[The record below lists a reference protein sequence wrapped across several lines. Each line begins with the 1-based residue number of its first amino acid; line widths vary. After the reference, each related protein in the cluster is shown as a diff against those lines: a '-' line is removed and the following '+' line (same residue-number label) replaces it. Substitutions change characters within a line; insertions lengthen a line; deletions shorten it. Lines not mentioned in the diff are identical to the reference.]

1 MGGGERSYVETN
13 SGAPETAP
21 PSLTP
26 FLVIWTGQAFSL
38 VGSQLVQF
46 ALVWWLTKTT
56 GSATV
61 LAFATIMALLPQ
73 IVLGPIAGALV
84 DRWDR
89 RRVLMVADG
98 GIALATLLL
107 AALYALGLVQV
118 WHIYALMLFRAA
130 GSAFHWPAMQASTT
144 LLVPERHLSRIAG
157 LNETIAGLANIG
169 APPLGALLLEL
180 LPMQGILA
188 IDVVTATIA
197 IGPLVFVSI
206 PQPEREEELTGGG
219 AVASVLR
226 DVRGG
231 FRFVWGWRGM
241 TLIIIIAM
249 LLNLVGTPALSLL
262 PIMVTDHF
270 GGGAAEYAWLE
281 SGAGVGIVL
290 GGLTLGVW
298 GGFRRRTTTAMLALA
313 LQGVAIFATGLVPAN
328 GFPLALGTIF
338 ITGLLN
344 PIINGS
350 LLAIMQVAVPPA
362 MQGRVLT
369 LVRGGALAM
378 TPVGLAVAGPLA
390 DALSDQA
397 WFLIAGVT
405 SVAMGV
411 GAFFVP
417 AIMCIEDRPLDSTV
431 TP

>member
-1 MGGGERSYVETN
+1 MTS
-13 SGAPETAP
+13 
-21 PSLTP
+21 
-26 FLVIWTGQAFSL
+26 FFVIWTGQAFSL

-61 LAFATIMALLPQ
+61 LAFATMMALLPQ
-73 IVLGPIAGALV
+73 IVLGPVAGALV

-118 WHIYALMLFRAA
+118 WHIYVLMLIRAA

-157 LNETIAGLANIG
+157 LNQTIAGLANIG

-188 IDVVTATIA
+188 IDVITALIA
-197 IGPLVFVSI
+197 IGPLVFISI
-206 PQPEREEELTGGG
+206 PQPEQEEELTGEGV
-219 AVASVLR
+219 VASVMR

-231 FRFVWGWRGM
+231 LRFVWGWPGM
-241 TLIIIIAM
+241 TLIIVMTM
-249 LLNLVGTPALSLL
+249 LLNLVGAPALSLL
-262 PIMVTDHF
+262 PIMVTEHF
-270 GGGAAEYAWLE
+270 GGGAAEFAWLE
-281 SGAGVGIVL
+281 SSWGVGMVL

-298 GGFRRRTTTAMLALA
+298 GGFRRRTVTAMLALT
-313 LQGVAIFATGLVPAN
+313 LQGVAIFVTGLVPGN
-328 GFPLALGTIF
+328 GYPLALGAIF
-338 ITGLLN
+338 FTGLTN

-350 LLAIMQVAVPPA
+350 LLATVQSTVPPA

-369 LVRGGALAM
+369 LLRSGALAM
-378 TPVGLAVAGPLA
+378 TPLGLAVAGPLA
-390 DALSDQA
+390 DALSVQA
-397 WFLIAGVT
+397 WFLIAGAST
-405 SVAMGV
+405 VAMGI

-417 AIMCIEDRPLDSTV
+417 AIMDIEDRTSDASAPLC
-431 TP
+431 P

>member
-1 MGGGERSYVETN
+1 
-13 SGAPETAP
+13 
-21 PSLTP
+21 
-26 FLVIWTGQAFSL
+26 VIWTGQAFSL

-61 LAFATIMALLPQ
+61 LAFATMMALFPQ

-84 DRWDR
+84 DRWNR
-89 RRVLMVADG
+89 RRVLIVADG

-107 AALYALGLVQV
+107 AALYALGLVEV
-118 WHIYALMLFRAA
+118 WHIYTLMLVRAA

-157 LNETIAGLANIG
+157 LNQTIAGLANIG

-188 IDVVTATIA
+188 IDVVTAIIA
-197 IGPLVFVSI
+197 IAPLLFISI
-206 PQPEREEELTGGG
+206 PQPELEEDSTDDGV
-219 AVASVLR
+219 VASVLR
-226 DVRGG
+226 DVKGG

-241 TLIIIIAM
+241 TLIIVIAM

-270 GGGAAEYAWLE
+270 RGGAAEYAWLE
-281 SGAGVGIVL
+281 SGWGVGMVL

-298 GGFRRRTTTAMLALA
+298 GGFKRRTTTAMLALA
-313 LQGVAIFATGLVPAN
+313 VQGVAIFATGLVPDN
-328 GFPLALGTIF
+328 GFPLALTTIF
-338 ITGLLN
+338 FVGFLN
-344 PIINGS
+344 PIINGC
-350 LLAIMQVAVPPA
+350 LVAILQVAVPPA

-390 DALSDQA
+390 DALSVQA

-417 AIMCIEDRPLDSTV
+417 AIMCIEDRPLDPIV
-431 TP
+431 AP

>member
-1 MGGGERSYVETN
+1 
-13 SGAPETAP
+13 
-21 PSLTP
+21 
-26 FLVIWTGQAFSL
+26 VIWTGQAFSL

-73 IVLGPIAGALV
+73 IVLGPVAGALV

-89 RRVLMVADG
+89 RTVLIVADG
-98 GIALATLLL
+98 GIALATMLL

-157 LNETIAGLANIG
+157 LNQTISGIATVG

-188 IDVVTATIA
+188 IDVVTAGIA
-197 IGPLVFVSI
+197 IGPLVFILI
-206 PQPEREEELTGGG
+206 PRPEREEEVAGGG
-219 AVASVLR
+219 ALASVLR
-226 DVRGG
+226 DVREG

-241 TLIIIIAM
+241 TLIIGIVM

-262 PIMVTDHF
+262 PIMVTNHF

-281 SGAGVGIVL
+281 SGWGVGMVL

-298 GGFRRRTTTAMLALA
+298 GGLKRRTTTAMLALA
-313 LQGVAIFATGLVPAN
+313 LQGLAILCTGLVPAD
-328 GFPLALGTIF
+328 GFLLAVGVICC
-338 ITGLLN
+338 TGFLN

-350 LLAIMQVAVPPA
+350 LLAIMQAAVPPG

-369 LVRGGALAM
+369 LVRSGALAM
-378 TPVGLAVAGPLA
+378 TPLGLAVAGPLA
-390 DALSDQA
+390 DTLSVQA
-397 WFLIAGVT
+397 WFVIAGLAT
-405 SVAMGV
+405 VAMGV

-417 AIMCIEDRPLDSTV
+417 AIMCIEDRPIDPTV

>member
-1 MGGGERSYVETN
+1 
-13 SGAPETAP
+13 
-21 PSLTP
+21 
-26 FLVIWTGQAFSL
+26 VIWTGQAFSL

-73 IVLGPIAGALV
+73 VVLGPIAGALV

-89 RRVLMVADG
+89 RRVLIVADG
-98 GIALATLLL
+98 SIALATLLL

-118 WHIYALMLFRAA
+118 WHIYALMLVRAA

-144 LLVPERHLSRIAG
+144 LLVPKQHLSRIAG
-157 LNETIAGLANIG
+157 MNETVAGLANIG

-188 IDVVTATIA
+188 IDVATAIIA
-197 IGPLVFVSI
+197 IAPLIFISI
-206 PQPEREEELTGGG
+206 PQPEREEELAGEGV
-219 AVASVLR
+219 VASVLR
-226 DVRGG
+226 DVREG
-231 FRFVWGWRGM
+231 FRFVWAWRGM
-241 TLIIIIAM
+241 TLIIVIAM

-298 GGFRRRTTTAMLALA
+298 GGFKRRTTTAMLALV
-313 LQGVAIFATGLVPAN
+313 LQGVALFATGLVPAD
-328 GFPLALGTIF
+328 GFSLALGMIF
-338 ITGLLN
+338 LTGFLN

-390 DALSDQA
+390 DALSVQS
-397 WFLIAGVT
+397 WFLISGVT

-417 AIMCIEDRPLDSTV
+417 AIMCIEERPLSPIV
-431 TP
+431 AP